1 MQSTRDIRR
10 RIKSVRNTQQITRA
24 MKMVAAARL
33 RKAQMRVL
41 AARPYARAMEQV
53 FRQLVAITSST
64 RDPGELHPLLAR
76 RTGGRR
82 LYIVVGADRGLAGAY
97 NPNIMKLTLRD
108 AETAADVSFVA
119 IGRKARDFLRF
130 RRLRLRGEF
139 MQADEPDYGLAR
151 TVVAHVADMFANNEI
166 DEVRLVYSRF
176 ISVMT
181 QKPVVTRLLPLVASS
196 EDGGGDGGGGERTDG
211 GGTRV
216 YAQEITFEPSA
227 QEMLALLIPKY
238 LETIVFHAMME
249 GKAGEF
255 GARMT
260 AMDAATRNA
269 EEMIET
275 LTLSYNRARQA
286 AITKEITEIVG
297 GAQALEQARV

>member
-1 MQSTRDIRR
+1 MQGTRDIKR
-10 RIKSVRNTQQITRA
+10 RIKSVRSTQQITRA
-24 MKMVAAARL
+24 MKMVAGARL
-33 RKAQMRVL
+33 RKAQARVL
-41 AARPYARAMEQV
+41 SARPYARAMEQV
-53 FRQLVAITSST
+53 FGQLVEIAGEAQ
-64 RDPGELHPLLAR
+64 DAAELHPLLAR
-76 RTGGRR
+76 RSGGRV
-82 LYIVVGADRGLAGAY
+82 LYIVVGADRGLAGGY
-97 NPNIMKLTLRD
+97 NANVMKLALHD
-108 AETAADVSFVA
+108 AEEFSDAGYLA

-139 MQADEPDYGLAR
+139 MQTDEPDYGLAR
-151 TVVAHVADMFANNEI
+151 TVVSHVAEMFANNEV

-181 QKPVVTRLLPLVASS
+181 QRPTVVKLLPLVTPAS
-196 EDGGGDGGGGERTDG
+196 EKRHTFA
-211 GGTRV
+211 R
-216 YAQEITFEPSA
+216 EITFEPSA
-227 QEMLALLIPKY
+227 REMLALLIPKY

-286 AITKEITEIVG
+286 AITTEITEIVG
-297 GAQALEQARV
+297 GAKALEAART